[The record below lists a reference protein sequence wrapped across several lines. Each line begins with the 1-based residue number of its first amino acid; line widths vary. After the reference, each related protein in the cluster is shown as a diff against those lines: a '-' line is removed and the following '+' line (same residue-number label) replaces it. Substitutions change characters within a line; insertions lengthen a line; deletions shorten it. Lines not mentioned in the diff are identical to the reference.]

1 MSRKATAK
9 KPVTKKWWFWVIV
22 ALLAWGVIGAALG
35 LGDTP
40 APAATQAPAQTQTPS
55 QETEVPVQTP
65 DSAPAK
71 NNPLDAISIPAADK
85 IAVYHE
91 YDALL
96 TDAYTNGSAATASS
110 EEARKIEDSLA
121 QTVAEKYG
129 ISIDDVKNIFL
140 YAEMG
145 YLYDYDVSA
154 LRLQHGD
161 LLNATITGT
170 TLIVKAKITSSYS
183 NETTVSQNYYNVCDL
198 IRNQGAAQF
207 EEIQYWAVA
216 DMSNGSEQKV
226 VSFTVPKSTIDMVA
240 SAAQFADNTLGGYVT
255 DLWVHQ
261 SLR

>member
-1 MSRKATAK
+1 MSRKASAK

-22 ALLAWGVIGAALG
+22 VLLAWGVIGAALG
-35 LGDTP
+35 LGDSPTSTT
-40 APAATQAPAQTQTPS
+40 TQALVQTQVQS
-55 QETEVPVQTP
+55 QETEAPVQTP
-65 DSAPAK
+65 DPAPARY
-71 NNPLDAISIPAADK
+71 NPLDAISIPASDK
-85 IAVYHE
+85 ISVYHE

-110 EEARKIEDSLA
+110 EEIRQIEDSLA

-129 ISIDDVKNIFL
+129 ISIDDVKSIFL

-145 YLYDYDVSA
+145 YLYDYDLSA
-154 LRLQHGD
+154 LWLQHGD

-183 NETTVSQNYYNVCDL
+183 SETTVSQNYYNVCDL
-198 IRNQGAAQF
+198 IRNQSAAQF
-207 EEIQYWAVA
+207 EEIQYWDVA
-216 DMSNGSEQKV
+216 DMSDGSEQKV

-240 SAAQFADNTLGGYVT
+240 NAAQFADNTLGGYVT